1 MLHIT
6 CDVHKWMTAFVGVV
20 NHPYFATSG
29 PAGTYVIDNVPA
41 GTYKIQTW
49 HERYGVLTKTVR
61 VKEGS
66 TTTADFAYTG
76 LEKP

>member
-1 MLHIT
+1 MLRIA

-29 PAGTYVIDNVPA
+29 AAGTYAIDNVPA

-49 HERYGVLTKTVR
+49 HERYGVLTKMVS
-61 VKEGS
+61 VKPGS